1 MSWLC
6 KQLGVARRGF
16 YAWRQRQ
23 QNPGRGARENG
34 AITPEVPA
42 VFEQHRGF
50 YGAPRIHQE
59 LRATGRLVGRHRV
72 AQLLHKAALKAKTRR
87 GYRP

>member
-1 MSWLC
+1 M
-6 KQLGVARRGF
+6 
-16 YAWRQRQ
+16 
-23 QNPGRGARENG
+23 
-34 AITPEVPA
+34 
-42 VFEQHRGF
+42 FEQHRGF